1 MDQIKIGSFLK
12 QLRKEKGITQDEF
25 AEKLGVSNRTVS
37 RWETGSNVPDISLL
51 VDIADFYDVDVRE
64 IIEGEKKSEM
74 MNEEIRDTAEKM
86 AVYAGAEKSKLL
98 KFAQIFGII
107 GIIALSGATVF
118 ACINFEPTVV
128 SFIPVL
134 LSFMAL
140 ISMMVMTLYVTGVL
154 GKIANN
160 KKATVIIIVFIGAV
174 FVVVV
179 RYIIGMMLLL
189 GVLALDYVK
198 PLKHIEGIQNYDKA
212 YLEEQFSGDMT
223 SHFFLFPDD
232 LDKTEDANFW
242 YEYKTGLLDTD
253 GSFFLT
259 ADYSDEEFANEIKRI
274 SEVTCTVN
282 DDVEDHTQAVR
293 YDEQMYNY
301 PAYIAIDGYTNN
313 YEYAL
318 IDEDN
323 DRIIYVLL
331 GYPDYKEL
339 SEYKEYLKVDPAEYD
354 IKGSSLERFCIY
366 AVRSVKFDGYAEY

>member
-1 MDQIKIGSFLK
+1 M
-12 QLRKEKGITQDEF
+12 
-25 AEKLGVSNRTVS
+25 
-37 RWETGSNVPDISLL
+37 
-51 VDIADFYDVDVRE
+51 
-64 IIEGEKKSEM
+64 
-74 MNEEIRDTAEKM
+74 
-86 AVYAGAEKSKLL
+86 
-98 KFAQIFGII
+98 
-107 GIIALSGATVF
+107 
-118 ACINFEPTVV
+118 VV
-128 SFIPVL
+128 I
-134 LSFMAL
+134 
-140 ISMMVMTLYVTGVL
+140 
-154 GKIANN
+154 
-160 KKATVIIIVFIGAV
+160 
-174 FVVVV
+174 

-259 ADYSDEEFANEIKRI
+259 ADYSDEEFANEINRI

-301 PAYIAIDGYTNN
+301 PAYIAIDGYTHN

-339 SEYKEYLKVDPAEYD
+339 SEYKEYLKVGPAEYD

>member
-1 MDQIKIGSFLK
+1 MDQSKIGSFLK
-12 QLRKEKGITQDEF
+12 QLRKEKGITQEEF

-37 RWETGSNVPDISLL
+37 RWETGSNMPDISLL
-51 VDIADFYDVDVRE
+51 VEIADFYDVDVRE

-98 KFAQIFGII
+98 RFAQVFGII

-118 ACINFEPTVV
+118 ACINLEPTVA

-134 LSFMAL
+134 LSFLAL

-160 KKATVIIIVFIGAV
+160 KKATVIMIVFIGAV

-198 PLKHIEGIQNYDKA
+198 PLKHIEGVQNYDKA

-301 PAYIAIDGYTNN
+301 PAYIAIDGYTHN

-339 SEYKEYLKVDPAEYD
+339 SEYKDYLKVDPTEYD

>member
-118 ACINFEPTVV
+118 ACINIEPTVV

-154 GKIANN
+154 GKVANN

-301 PAYIAIDGYTNN
+301 PAYIAIDGYTHN

-354 IKGSSLERFCIY
+354 IKGSSLEQFCIY